1 MTQKIV
7 RTRFAP
13 SPTGMLHIGGART
26 ALFGYLY
33 AKHCGG
39 QFLGRIEDT
48 DKERSTQ
55 SAVDV
60 ILRDLNWLGIIPD
73 DPWVFQSKNEAR
85 HAAVAYEL
93 LAKGHAY
100 KCYCTPEELEALR
113 AKQDDNA
120 PGFRSLWRDRTDGPD
135 GTPYVVRLRIPQ
147 GETVWEDAV
156 QGPIRIANTQ
166 IEDLV
171 LLRSDGSPIYNLA
184 VVVDDHD
191 MAITHV
197 IRGDDH
203 INNTPKQILIYQAMG
218 WEAPLFGHIPLIH
231 GDDGKKLSKRT
242 GAVAVD
248 DFRGQGFLPEA
259 ILNHLMRLGWSAGDE
274 EIISMT
280 RAVELFDLTHIHK
293 GAAVFNT
300 QKLHWLNAEYIKST
314 DNNALVNFLQPFFA
328 DMGITVSERGEKYL
342 QQGLTSLKPRAKTLL
357 ELAQQAAFYVKNPP
371 FPLDEKAAAS
381 FNAESK
387 ALLKDITT
395 LLTGVSEWNNDALYS
410 ALNAFATERG
420 LKFPQVAMP
429 IRAALTGSSHSPSIS
444 EIMAVLGR
452 DESMKRLRG
461 VL

>member
-26 ALFGYLY
+26 ALFSYLY

-55 SAVDV
+55 AAVDV

-73 DPWVFQSKNEAR
+73 QPWVFQSKNEAR
-85 HAAVAYEL
+85 HTAVAHEL

-113 AKQDDNA
+113 AQQDDSA
-120 PGFRSLWRDRTDGPD
+120 PGFRSPWRNRIDGPAD
-135 GTPYVVRLRIPQ
+135 KPFVIRLRIPE
-147 GETVWEDAV
+147 GETLWADAV
-156 QGPIRIANTQ
+156 QGTIRIANTQ

-191 MAITHV
+191 MQVSHV

-218 WEAPLFGHIPLIH
+218 WEVPVFGHIPLIH
-231 GDDGKKLSKRT
+231 GDEGKKLSKRT

-248 DFRGQGFLPEA
+248 DFRQQGFLADA
-259 ILNHLMRLGWSAGDE
+259 ILNHLMRLGWSAGNE
-274 EIISMT
+274 EIISMA
-280 RAVELFDLTHIHK
+280 RAIELFEVTDINK
-293 GAAVFNT
+293 GATVFNT
-300 QKLHWLNAEYIKST
+300 QKLNWLNTEYIKAC
-314 DNNALVNFLQPFFA
+314 DNSKLAELLEPFFSKI
-328 DMGITVSERGEKYL
+328 GVTVSEQSKKYL
-342 QQGLTSLKPRAKTLL
+342 EQGLTSLKPRAKTLV
-357 ELAQQAAFYVKNPP
+357 ELAQQSAFYVKDAPL
-371 FPLDEKAAAS
+371 PLDEKAAAS
-381 FNAESK
+381 LNSEGK
-387 ALLKDITT
+387 ALLKDITA
-395 LLTGVSEWNNDALYS
+395 LLTSVGEWNNDTLYTS
-410 ALNAFATERG
+410 LNGFATERG

-429 IRAALTGSSHSPSIS
+429 IRAALTGSSNSPSIS

-452 DESMKRLRG
+452 DESMRRLHG

>member
-26 ALFGYLY
+26 ALFSYLY
-33 AKHCGG
+33 ARHCGG

-55 SAVDV
+55 EAVDV
-60 ILRDLNWLGIIPD
+60 ILRDLTWLGIIPD
-73 DPWVFQSKNEAR
+73 EPWVYQGKNEAQ
-85 HAAVAYEL
+85 HAEVARTL

-100 KCYCTPEELEALR
+100 KCYCTPEELEELR
-113 AKQDDNA
+113 AKQDDKA
-120 PGFRSLWRDRTDGPD
+120 PGFRSPWRDRTDGPAD
-135 GTPYVVRLRIPQ
+135 KPYVIRLRIAT
-147 GETVWEDAV
+147 GETVWDDAV
-156 QGPIRIANTQ
+156 QGSIRIVNTQ

-184 VVVDDHD
+184 VVVDDHN
-191 MAITHV
+191 MGITHV

-218 WEAPLFGHIPLIH
+218 WDVPVFGHIPLIH

-248 DFRGQGFLPEA
+248 DFRQQGFLAEA
-259 ILNHLMRLGWSAGDE
+259 ILNHLMRLGWSAGNE
-274 EIISMT
+274 EIISMS
-280 RAVELFDLTHIHK
+280 RAIELFDVKDINK
-293 GAAVFNT
+293 GATVFNT
-300 QKLHWLNAEYIKST
+300 QKLNWLNTEYIKASE
-314 DNNALVNFLQPFFA
+314 NSVLVELLQPFFMK
-328 DMGITVSERGEKYL
+328 MGVTVSETGKKYL
-342 QQGLTSLKPRAKTLL
+342 EQGLTSLKPRAKTLV
-357 ELAQQAAFYVKNPP
+357 ELAQQAAFYVKDTLA
-371 FPLDEKAAAS
+371 LDEKAQAAL
-381 FNAESK
+381 NAEGK
-387 ALLKDITT
+387 ALLADVVTVVKD
-395 LLTGVSEWNNDALYS
+395 VAAWNNDALYA
-410 ALNAFATERG
+410 ALNEFATARG

-429 IRAALTGSSHSPSIS
+429 VRAALTGSSNSPSIS

-452 DESMKRLRG
+452 EESLKRLQG